1 MSLDHLSKSAG
12 LESRRPG
19 GLGRAL
25 IKAAVVILLLGG
37 AAWLLWGKASG
48 PAAEKGGN
56 ARVFKTSVTVAK
68 AQTRDV
74 KIYLTGLGSVTPL
87 NTTTVKS
94 RVDGQL
100 MEVLFKEGQMVKA
113 GDLLAIIDP
122 RPYQAQ
128 LEQSEGLLV
137 RDQAQLENARLDLKR
152 YQQLI
157 LTGAIAA
164 QQLDTQVALV
174 HQYEGTVKNDQG
186 QIDNAKLQITYSRI
200 TAPFSGRV
208 GLRQVDPGNMIQA
221 SNQALLVITQMQ
233 PISVIFT
240 IPEDSLPKVLNRM
253 QTDGH
258 LPVEAWDREQKN
270 KLADG
275 ELLTMDNQI
284 DQTTGTVKL
293 KAVFANDGWKLF
305 PNQFVNARLL
315 EDTVSGALTVPASA
329 VQRGPQSALVFV
341 VKEDSTVESRPVE
354 IGESVDGVTIVRQ
367 GLSAGETV
375 VVEGAERLKDGAVV
389 AVKNDSGSQDAGK
402 AAPDADTNARTK
414 PGAPGGADGK
424 TTGGA
429 ARQGG

>member
-1 MSLDHLSKSAG
+1 MSLEHLSKPAG
-12 LESRRPG
+12 SESRRPRG
-19 GLGRAL
+19 SGRAL

-37 AAWLLWGKASG
+37 AGWLLWGKASG
-48 PAAEKGGN
+48 PAANKGGA

-68 AQTRDV
+68 AVNRDV

-128 LEQSEGLLV
+128 LEQSEGLLI

-157 LTGAIAA
+157 LTGAIPA

-186 QIDNAKLQITYSRI
+186 QIDNAKLQITYSRV

-208 GLRQVDPGNMIQA
+208 GLRQIDPGNMIQA
-221 SNQALLVITQMQ
+221 SNQPLVVITQMQ
-233 PISVIFT
+233 PITVIFT
-240 IPEDSLPKVLNRM
+240 IPEDSLPKVLDRM
-253 QTDGH
+253 QHDGR
-258 LPVEAWDREQKN
+258 LPVEAWDREQKY

-315 EDTVSGALTVPASA
+315 EDTVPGALTVPASA
-329 VQRGPQSALVFV
+329 VQRGSQDSALVYV
-341 VKEDSTVESRPVE
+341 LKDDSTVEARHVE
-354 IGESVDGVTIVRQ
+354 TGESVEGVTVVRK

-375 VVEGAERLKDGAVV
+375 VVEGTERLREGAPVEVKGEDGAQ
-389 AVKNDSGSQDAGK
+389 GAG
-402 AAPDADTNARTK
+402 ATGTGGPDAQAK
-414 PGAPGGADGK
+414 GGS
-424 TTGGA
+424 